1 MNDIKHLLKEIEKI
15 IEMERIKL
23 YRLGDTNSLDS
34 KELLR
39 QSKKLDT
46 LLNIYDKLST
56 LYLDQD

>member
-1 MNDIKHLLKEIEKI
+1 MNDIKHLLMEIEKI

-23 YRLGDTNSLDS
+23 YRLGDSNSLDS
-34 KELLR
+34 EELLR